1 MNFNISTTPIRMQIY
16 EDLKDKQF
24 INKEM
29 VGNGGDYENYLINLK
44 KHKFV
49 VSPPGNGI
57 DCHRN
62 WEAIYLGCI
71 PIVNNDYFIRNI
83 YKDLPVLII
92 EDYSILTEDY
102 LNSMYEK
109 LKNKTHDLQYKQYWT
124 NLL

>member
-1 MNFNISTTPIRMQIY
+1 MQIY

-71 PIVNNDYFIRNI
+71 PIV
-83 YKDLPVLII
+83 
-92 EDYSILTEDY
+92 
-102 LNSMYEK
+102 LNSHFARNVLEDFSVFISSDLKNLNEKTLIDFDDRSSKKANYEK
-109 LKNKTHDLQYKQYWT
+109 YLKLN
-124 NLL
+124 